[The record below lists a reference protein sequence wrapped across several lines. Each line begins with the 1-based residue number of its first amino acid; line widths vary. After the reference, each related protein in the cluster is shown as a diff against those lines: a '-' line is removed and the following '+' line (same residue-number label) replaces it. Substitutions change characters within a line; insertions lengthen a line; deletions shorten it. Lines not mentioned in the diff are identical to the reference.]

1 MNTINKSNKEI
12 EAERRL
18 LFYATKHEW
27 VNKMIKDSNIDFKM
41 DEICTEKEINDYLNI
56 LMASSQ
62 DCEDNINNSIKAQDL
77 MDEMLLKID
86 YLKNYN
92 EMIDIETDKTVDKI
106 KIGHIKSLTYS
117 LEREIDEINLIAEYV
132 WKLINEEVRKN
143 DN

>member
-18 LFYATKHEW
+18 LFYATKYEW
-27 VNKMIKDSNIDFKM
+27 VSKMIKDSNIDFKM

-77 MDEMLLKID
+77 MDEMLLKIN

-92 EMIDIETDKTVDKI
+92 EMIDIETNKTVEKI
-106 KIGHIKSLTYS
+106 KTGYVKSLTHS
-117 LEREIDEINLIAEYV
+117 LEREINEINLIAEYV
-132 WKLINEEVRKN
+132 WKLINKEVRKK
-143 DN
+143 